1 MNQNK
6 IYTLNDYFKDTFQEK
21 IYKVS
26 LDGGFTCPN
35 RDGKV
40 AKGGC
45 LFCSEAGSGDFAG
58 NRMKSIEE
66 QIEDQ
71 LELISKKFPEGK
83 VIAYFQNFTNT
94 YGEVEYLRKVFY
106 EALNHPRV
114 MGLAIGTRP
123 DCLPEDVLDLLSEIN
138 KKYFLWVE
146 LGLQTIDEGVAK
158 IINRG
163 YNLGVYVSSAEK
175 LRERNIK
182 FVTHLII
189 GLPEER
195 ERGTLEAAKLVNSLG
210 SWGIKIHL
218 LHILKN
224 TALAKYYEKNPF
236 KVFYMEEY
244 IDYVV
249 DILEV
254 LNSEMVIHRLTGDGK
269 KEDLIEPLWSL
280 NKRAVLNGIHKRIK
294 ERQTFQGRKANG

>member
-1 MNQNK
+1 MNNNRF
-6 IYTLNDYFKDTFQEK
+6 YSLNDYFKENFHEK

-40 AKGGC
+40 ARGGC
-45 LFCSEAGSGDFAG
+45 LFCSESGSGDFAG
-58 NRMKSIEE
+58 NKTKPINE
-66 QIEDQ
+66 QIEEQ
-71 LELISKKFPEGK
+71 LELISGKFSQGK

-94 YGEVEYLRKVFY
+94 YGDVEYLRKIFY

-138 KKYFLWVE
+138 EKYFLWVE

-163 YNLGVYVSSAEK
+163 YKLKVYVDSALELK
-175 LRERNIK
+175 KRNIK
-182 FVTHLII
+182 VVTHLII
-189 GLPEER
+189 GLPEEGD
-195 ERGTLEAAKLVNSLG
+195 RGTLEGAKLVNSVG

-224 TALAKYYEKNPF
+224 TPLAIYYKNKPF
-236 KVFYMEEY
+236 KVFEMNEY

-254 LNSEMVIHRLTGDGK
+254 LNPTMVIHRLTGDGK

-280 NKRAVLNGIHKRIK
+280 NKRAVLNGIHKRLK
-294 ERQTFQGRKANG
+294 ERETYQGRISNG

>member
-1 MNQNK
+1 MNNNRF
-6 IYTLNDYFKDTFQEK
+6 YSLNDYFKENFHEK

-40 AKGGC
+40 ARGGC
-45 LFCSEAGSGDFAG
+45 LFCSESGSGDFAG
-58 NRMKSIEE
+58 NKTKPINE
-66 QIEDQ
+66 QIEEQ
-71 LELISKKFPEGK
+71 LELISGKFSQGK

-94 YGEVEYLRKVFY
+94 YGDVEYLRKIFY

-123 DCLPEDVLDLLSEIN
+123 DCLPEDVLNLLSEIN
-138 KKYFLWVE
+138 EKYFLWVE

-163 YNLGVYVSSAEK
+163 YKLKVYVDSALELK
-175 LRERNIK
+175 RRNIK
-182 FVTHLII
+182 VVTHLII
-189 GLPEER
+189 GLPEEGD
-195 ERGTLEAAKLVNSLG
+195 RGTLEGAKLVNSVG

-224 TALAKYYEKNPF
+224 TPLAIYYKNKPF
-236 KVFYMEEY
+236 KVFQMNEY

-254 LNSEMVIHRLTGDGK
+254 LNPNMVIHRLTGDGK

-280 NKRAVLNGIHKRIK
+280 NKRAVLNGIHKRLK
-294 ERQTFQGRKANG
+294 ERETYQGRISNG